1 MGSQNKSGETAG
13 TPAADPK
20 EHYRALSDTLQTP
33 ALKANFGY
41 LAIKLGNPQVPQ
53 RY

>member
-20 EHYRALSDTLQTP
+20 ELSERCQIHSRP
-33 ALKANFGY
+33 WHFGY